1 MGPVCISKTL
11 HMQKRE
17 PVPVMEKERKPA
29 ALTQK
34 RKLNIVIVCGT
45 EPYELRADLLRDVL
59 RSLGHTVTVLASDFS
74 HIEKRKRTQ
83 EKEDYLFLQTKPYK
97 KNLSLKRAVSHVRFA
112 KDAEHWLQAHLCET
126 DLVWAIIPPNGFVQ
140 RIARLKRREPSV
152 RVVFDVVDLWPE
164 SMPLKGEK
172 RQIPFSWW
180 RKQRDGSLHEADMI
194 VTECALFQ
202 KKLAGPAGKTQM
214 QTIYLA
220 RPCVPYVPKLHLPD
234 DRLSLCYL
242 GSINNVIDIEAVA
255 RIIRTCQRIR
265 PVELHIIGTG
275 EKKDTLIARARQ
287 AGAGVIYHGICYDR
301 EKKQEIFDGCHFG
314 LNIMKPSVCVGLSMK
329 SLDYFEYGLPM
340 LNSIPGDT
348 WQIIEKEQTG
358 LNVGESLDADKI
370 AHYDLSMRNR
380 ARRYFEQHLT
390 DEAFQQ
396 SVSDVLDKVFDGTG
410 GQKRD

>member
-1 MGPVCISKTL
+1 
-11 HMQKRE
+11 
-17 PVPVMEKERKPA
+17 VMEKERKPA

-112 KDAEHWLQAHLCET
+112 KDAERWLQAHLCET

-140 RIARLKRREPSV
+140 RIARLKRRDPSV

-180 RKQRDGSLHEADMI
+180 RKQRDGSLHEADLI

-202 KKLAGPAGKTQM
+202 KRLAGPAGETQM

-265 PVELHIIGTG
+265 SVELHIIGTG

-358 LNVGESLDADKI
+358 LNVGESLDAEKI
-370 AHYDLSMRNR
+370 AQYDLSMRNR

-390 DEAFQQ
+390 DEVFQQ

-410 GQKRD
+410 GHKRD